1 MNAQIIYHYPPELFN
16 LLVDTIPLLFRG
28 KKDVLIFFKG
38 AGVNPKYMSDLS
50 ERVDNDRQNIN
61 KYEIVKNI
69 LVRIN
74 EEGETTVRERREILK
89 RVTEFED
96 FSSCWP
102 NDQLKAKGLVSEIRR
117 VVNVKDSFARMQG
130 ERESERQKRIQENE
144 MKIALLNEQN
154 AKRAKI
160 KNDFFS
166 LFSETNPQKRGK
178 ALEGILNRLFEVN
191 DILIRE
197 AFTRVGSTG
206 EGIVEQID
214 GVIEIDGEIYLVEMK
229 WWDKPL
235 GNGEVSQHL
244 VRVFNRQ
251 CVRGIL
257 ISYSGYTS
265 PAITMCKESLSQM
278 VIVLCTLQEIM
289 RILEEGGNLKE
300 LLKQK
305 IHGALIDKN
314 PMYEVTSS

>member
-1 MNAQIIYHYPPELFN
+1 MNAQIFFHYPPELFN

-38 AGVNPKYMSDLS
+38 TGVNPEYMSDLS
-50 ERVDNDRQNIN
+50 ERVNNDRQNIN
-61 KYEIVKNI
+61 KYEIVKEI

-74 EEGETTVRERREILK
+74 EKGETTLRERREILK

-265 PAITMCKESLSQM
+265 PAITMCKDSLSQM

-300 LLKQK
+300 LLKLK

>member
-1 MNAQIIYHYPPELFN
+1 MDIQIIYHYPPELFN

-38 AGVNPKYMSDLS
+38 TGVNEKDMLDLI
-50 ERVDNDRQNIN
+50 ERVDKDRQNIT
-61 KYEIVKNI
+61 KYEIVKEI

-74 EEGETTVRERREILK
+74 EKGETTLRERREILK

-102 NDQLKAKGLVSEIRR
+102 GDQLKAKGLVSEIRR
-117 VVNVKDSFARMQG
+117 VVNVKDSFARMRG
-130 ERESERQKRIQENE
+130 ERESERQKHIQENE
-144 MKIALLNEQN
+144 RKIALLNEQN
-154 AKRAKI
+154 AKLAKI
-160 KNDFFS
+160 KKDFSS
-166 LFSETNPQKRGK
+166 LFSEANPQKRGK
-178 ALEGILNRLFEVN
+178 VLEDILNRLFKVN
-191 DILIRE
+191 NILIRE

-206 EGIVEQID
+206 EGVVEQID

-244 VRVFNRQ
+244 VRVFTRQ
-251 CVRGIL
+251 CARGIL

-265 PAITMCKESLSQM
+265 PAITTCKESLSQM

-289 RILEEGGNLKE
+289 GILDGDGNLKE

-305 IHGALIDKN
+305 IHCAVVDKN
-314 PMYEVTSS
+314 PMYSVAFS

>member
-1 MNAQIIYHYPPELFN
+1 MNAQIFFHYPPELFN

-38 AGVNPKYMSDLS
+38 TGVNPEYMSDLS
-50 ERVDNDRQNIN
+50 ERVNNDRQNIN
-61 KYEIVKNI
+61 KYEIVKEI

-74 EEGETTVRERREILK
+74 EKGETTLRERREILK

-300 LLKQK
+300 LLKLK